1 MVLVKERAVLAIAVL
16 AGCGRFGFD
25 DSTTR
30 DDDAGPIDAAP
41 DAMTCEPGARED
53 FARWTMPNFTSGL
66 PNAASYTPGPETVA
80 DNVSGLIWQR
90 TPAPNMSQTAAEAY
104 CDGLLLGGAC
114 DWRLPQRIE
123 LISIA
128 DYTRSDPT
136 IDAAVFLETTSTP
149 YWSAT
154 PDRNDSQRAWYVSFL
169 NGIIDT
175 TVRTDAYGVRCV
187 RGGGS
192 QPAAHYTSTVDT
204 VLDNGTGL
212 TWERTVDVGS
222 FDYAQA
228 MARCAGLTT
237 AGGGWR
243 SPSINELETLVDITV
258 GSPAIHT
265 LTFPQTPASLFW
277 SRNIQVVDTS
287 QGWTVNFDNGTVA
300 RSLTTALP
308 VRCVR

>member
-1 MVLVKERAVLAIAVL
+1 MVVV

-25 DSTTR
+25 DTPAR
-30 DDDAGPIDAAP
+30 GPDGGPDDAAP

-53 FARWTMPNFTSGL
+53 FARWTMPNFTPGI
-66 PNAASYTPGPETVA
+66 PNQASYTVQGETVV

-90 TPAPNMSQTAAEAY
+90 TPPPDLSQTAAEAY
-104 CDGLLLGGAC
+104 CEGLTLGGAC

-128 DYTRSDPT
+128 DYTKYDPV
-136 IDAAVFLETTSTP
+136 IDEAAFPAAGGKP

-154 PDRNDSQRAWYVSFL
+154 PERNAPLRAWYVSFL
-169 NGIIDT
+169 NGLIDT
-175 TVRTDAYGVRCV
+175 TVRSDPYGVRCV

-192 QPAAHYTSTVDT
+192 SPAAHYDSSAEI

-212 TWERTVDVGS
+212 VWERTVDVGN
-222 FDYAQA
+222 FDYSNA
-228 MARCAGLTT
+228 MARCAALTT

-243 SPSINELETLVDITV
+243 SPTINELQSLVDVTV
-258 GSPAIHT
+258 VSPAIHT
-265 LTFPQTPASLFW
+265 LTFPQTPSSLFW
-277 SRNIQVVDTS
+277 SRNVQVADPT